1 MLRSTTATL
10 ATILFLTAP
19 AAAGPKPENPR
30 QVVEAYVA
38 ASLAGKPDDAAAL
51 GAEGTS
57 PAKAKSAEK
66 VKSVVGKEKL
76 AIATVTASET
86 GGYALAVTGGF
97 KAANPRPERPEAGC
111 LVFTLTKTRDGWR
124 VKYIDFRSEEEA
136 KKQLEAVPG
145 LYPDAKEI
153 PATKPA

>member
-1 MLRSTTATL
+1 MLRTAMSTLAATL
-10 ATILFLTAP
+10 LLTAP

-30 QVVEAYVA
+30 QVAEAYVA

-57 PAKAKSAEK
+57 PAKPKSADK
-66 VKSVVGKEKL
+66 LKAVVGKDRL
-76 AIATVTASET
+76 PVATVTVSEA
-86 GGYALAVTGGF
+86 GGYALAVTGPF
-97 KAANPRPERPEAGC
+97 KVANAKPGRPETGC
-111 LVFTLTKTRDGWR
+111 LVFTLTKTKDGWR
-124 VKYIDFRSEEEA
+124 VKDLDLRSEEDA

-153 PATKPA
+153 PAAKS